1 MWAGF
6 GSKDINMIYERVQ
19 PTFNNVMYYDAE
31 TGTLGDLTLG
41 VEWKS
46 SAVGSGYVY
55 FGTQAGSES
64 GNKEIFFPAVA
75 LREAGSGEYRV
86 SVQNNAVFLWSSTK
100 NSNGFQ
106 HYQIQ
111 PARDMTTKYIHIT
124 CGHAPGAGYGFSV
137 RCVQDDK

>member
-1 MWAGF
+1 
-6 GSKDINMIYERVQ
+6 
-19 PTFNNVMYYDAE
+19 MYYDAKE
-31 TGTLGDLTLG
+31 NTLGDLTQN
-41 VEWKS
+41 VAWKS

-75 LREAGSGEYRV
+75 LREAGSGEYRA

-100 NSNGFQ
+100 MSKSTFQ

-111 PARDMTTKYIHIT
+111 PARDMPTYYIHIT